1 MSNND
6 EWMRSNDAQKYL
18 GRTDRQLRR
27 YVQSGRLRT
36 RVVSGRIQ
44 YHQGD
49 LQQLRF
55 ELGED
60 TRQHAPEQQIIPAG
74 ELLNYIRE
82 LQQQIAEAAAREG
95 ALRAMLESRP
105 KLEDQQLLQQQ
116 LAEERARREV
126 LEGEREKLEKEIGGV
141 RLRERMIG
149 IALVLAVILIIA
161 LTTFI
166 ILQGG
171 R

>member
-6 EWMRSNDAQKYL
+6 EWMRSSEAQRYL
-18 GRTDRQLRR
+18 ERTDRQLRR
-27 YVQSGRLRT
+27 YTQSGRLRT

-44 YHQGD
+44 YHRGD
-49 LQQLRF
+49 LQQLRS
-55 ELGED
+55 ELIQD
-60 TRQHAPEQQIIPAG
+60 TRLHAPEQQIIPAG

-105 KLEDQQLLQQQ
+105 KLEDQQILQQQ
-116 LAEERARREV
+116 LTEERARRES
-126 LEGEREKLEKEIGGV
+126 LEGERKRLEEEIRGV
-141 RLRERMIG
+141 RSGERTIR
-149 IALVLAVILIIA
+149 IALVLAVILIIG
-161 LTTFI
+161 LI
-166 ILQGG
+166 IFLVLQVG